1 MLLTINGF
9 SQKTKVYGT
18 VTDVETKEPLPF
30 VNVTFQGSKIGT
42 TTDLDGYYE
51 LESYY
56 GTDSLSASFVGY
68 TRLSIAINKDI
79 SQRIDFQLSEAST
92 DLPELIIIP
101 SNTNPAHPI
110 LEKVIQNKPINNR
123 EKLESYEYEVY
134 NKMEFDINNLSNKL
148 QKSKVFKKFDFIF
161 DNIDSTDGK
170 PYLPIL
176 ISESISQYS
185 LSKKPKIS

>member
-170 PYLPIL
+170 PYLP
-176 ISESISQYS
+176 S
-185 LSKKPKIS
+185 

>member
-1 MLLTINGF
+1 MPKLR
-9 SQKTKVYGT
+9 
-18 VTDVETKEPLPF
+18 ETLPF
-30 VNVTFQGSKIGT
+30 VNVMFQGSKIGT

-68 TRLSIAINKDI
+68 TRLTIAIKKDI
-79 SQRIDFQLSEAST
+79 AQEVNFKLSEAST
-92 DLPELIIIP
+92 DLPELIVIP
-101 SNTNPAHPI
+101 NEINPAHPI
-110 LEKVIQNKPINNR
+110 LKKVIANKHINNR

-134 NKMEFDINNLSNKL
+134 NKMEFDINNLSNKF

-161 DNIDSTDGK
+161 DNIDSTEGK

-176 ISESISQYS
+176 ISESFRNTTIEKIQN
-185 LSKKPKIS
+185 LTKKQ